1 MACRQLDK
9 EAWLWSALLIRAGH
23 QPQQLRRSPRK
34 RGAQVWVLLFPYIDP
49 APPGVT
55 PPLARVPPPAG
66 MGEGRWPCPTCLAAS
81 GGSDL
86 PSDFAKRWLN

>member
-1 MACRQLDK
+1 MMACRQLDK

-55 PPLARVPPPAG
+55 PTGTRASPNG
-66 MGEGRWPCPTCLAAS
+66 HGGREVA
-81 GGSDL
+81 L
-86 PSDFAKRWLN
+86 PNLPGCQRRL